1 MIVIWVVSP
10 LPGQT
15 TFAISVL
22 ASDMSF
28 TAFLP
33 NSVWPRTPRDRA
45 IKPKSTKTL
54 YSNPKSSRYV
64 NSMTAAKAAVSD
76 TNHKMLFNVLF
87 IICLAGPEG
96 IEPTTCGFGDRRS
109 AN

>member
-22 ASDMSF
+22 ASDISF

-33 NSVWPRTPRDRA
+33 NSVCPKTPNDSA
-45 IKPKSTKTL
+45 IKPTSTNTL
-54 YSNPKSSRYV
+54 YNNPKSSRYV
-64 NSMTAAKAAVSD
+64 NNMTAAKAAVSE
-76 TNHKMLFNVLF
+76 TNHKMLFSVLF
-87 IICLAGPEG
+87 II
-96 IEPTTCGFGDRRS
+96 
-109 AN
+109 